1 MACRPR
7 LNVPSR
13 GKLAYKHKKQYV
25 DHVGRTNKDFRQAAD
40 DWIRENRTKS
50 YRSPPKTSGSS
61 SSQAG
66 PSSRAQQQYYDEDD
80 DYEDDDDD
88 YGAYELAPSTPR
100 GPAYPT
106 GPEAQLA
113 RDHLRLN

>member
-1 MACRPR
+1 MSGSRGRPAKGIEFIWEPTDQDAR
-7 LNVPSR
+7 VWLADQGLNVPSR

-66 PSSRAQQQYYDEDD
+66 PSQRSRATI
-80 DYEDDDDD
+80 
-88 YGAYELAPSTPR
+88 L
-100 GPAYPT
+100 
-106 GPEAQLA
+106 
-113 RDHLRLN
+113 